1 MPFIDYG
8 ENKTV
13 SLKNEHDLQSEVVSY
28 LRETD
33 LTFCANMNGYLDTA
47 TKRIRSWQE
56 GMSAGHPDL
65 IIYTPNNT
73 YNGMAIEFK
82 SPTGQGVL
90 SKKQNDWLDKLE
102 KDCKYFC
109 ICSNDYAVIIECI
122 VKFTLDAL

>member
-65 IIYTPNNT
+65 VIYTPNNT
-73 YNGMAIEFK
+73 YKGLVFFFK
-82 SPTGQGVL
+82 RVRVHGVIIN
-90 SKKQNDWLDKLE
+90 KKHDWLDKLE

-109 ICSNDYAVIIECI
+109 MCSNDYAVIIECI